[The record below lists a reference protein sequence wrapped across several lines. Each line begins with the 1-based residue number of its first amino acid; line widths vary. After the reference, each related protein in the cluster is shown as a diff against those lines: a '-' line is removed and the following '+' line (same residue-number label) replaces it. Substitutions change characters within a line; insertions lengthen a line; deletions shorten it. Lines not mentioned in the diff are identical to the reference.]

1 MNLINKNITLVL
13 PFLFIIIYGS
23 GFVATKYGLEYIT
36 PLAFL
41 VIRFL
46 IAFIFLV
53 LISIF
58 LKSHW
63 PDSLK
68 EIFHISIAGTLTVA
82 VFSIGVY
89 ISINLGVSPALS
101 ALIIALQPIIVA
113 IFASKFLG
121 EVVEPKHWLGLVV
134 GFVGVF
140 FVVFSKFDFGIDE
153 ILGILMSVFALL
165 GLSFGNI
172 YQKKYCTNMNL
183 FTGGAIQTFVSFLIS
198 LMLMI
203 LFEDIQITWN
213 VQLVYSVLYMSIG
226 VSITALSLLYIMIK
240 AGEVSKVSSV
250 FYLIP
255 VCAVVMSYI
264 LFDDAFDIT
273 ELIGIIVVVIGVG
286 LINNTNNIMK
296 KINFFKNE

>member
-1 MNLINKNITLVL
+1 MNFINKNITFVL

-23 GFVATKYGLEYIT
+23 GFVATKYGLEHIT

-63 PDSLK
+63 PDNLK
-68 EIFHISIAGTLTVA
+68 EIFHISIAGALTVA

-101 ALIIALQPIIVA
+101 ALIIALQPIVVT

-121 EVVEPKHWLGLVV
+121 EVVEPKHWFGLVI
-134 GFVGVF
+134 GFIGVF
-140 FVVFSKFDFGIDE
+140 FVVFSKFEFDVDK

-198 LMLMI
+198 LILMI
-203 LFEDIQITWN
+203 LFEDIQIIWN
-213 VQLVYSVLYMSIG
+213 QQLVYSVLYMSIG

-240 AGEVSKVSSV
+240 AGEVSKVSSI

-255 VCAVVMSYI
+255 VCAALMSYI
-264 LFDDAFDIT
+264 LFDDSFDIT
-273 ELIGIIVVVIGVG
+273 EIIGIAVVVIGVG

-296 KINFFKNE
+296 KIRKGKI